1 MELIDLFIAP
11 LYMLI
16 FYAIATKIRN
26 KHFKGHPFEPYF
38 MKALHLK
45 FFGAI
50 AAGMVYWFYYG
61 YGDTRGYFNRGIYI
75 HELIVEDFSNVLYYL
90 FPSKGAE
97 VPYAA
102 RRAIGFLRP
111 IDDPAS
117 YFMYRISAIMSFIT
131 FSSYTVIALFFA
143 FFSFISSLYFYKVLV
158 KKITGLE
165 KEIAIAIF
173 FIPSVFFWG
182 SGLFKDSLTFA
193 GICLVAGAGFNL
205 LSGYKPLKSFLLL
218 CIGVYLTLSI
228 KAYILLSFAPCFGVY
243 IFLSYGNKIKSGALR
258 ALMLPFFLALGILTG
273 YLFLQQISSASP
285 DWNVES
291 MEKRA
296 TDMQRW
302 HTQVSK
308 YQDDGYGG
316 GWSGGGSSYSLGA
329 PGDFSASGLLQKF
342 PLAIS
347 VTFFRP
353 FPWEVRSPIMLLAS
367 LEGLFF
373 LWITLKSAKKY
384 GFYKYFQHAFSEPI
398 VLLCLMFSLIFGFA
412 VGFTSYNYGALVRYK
427 IPCLPFYLL
436 FVYLNNYY
444 LDKKAVLKTE

>member
-1 MELIDLFIAP
+1 MELKDLFLAP
-11 LYMLI
+11 LYMLF
-16 FYAIATKIRN
+16 FYAIAIKIRN
-26 KHFKGHPFEPYF
+26 KHFKDHPFEPYF
-38 MKALHLK
+38 MMALHVK

-61 YGDTRGYFNRGIYI
+61 YGDTRGYFIRGLYI
-75 HELIVEDFSNVLYYL
+75 QDLVKEDLSNAFFYL
-90 FPSKGAE
+90 FPGRNDF
-97 VPYAA
+97 VPYSA
-102 RRAIGFLRP
+102 RYAIAFLRP
-111 IDDPAS
+111 FDDPAS
-117 YFMYRISAIMSFIT
+117 YFMFRTSAILSFIS

-143 FFSFISSLYFYKVLV
+143 FFSFVSSLYFYKVLV

-205 LSGYKPLKSFLLL
+205 LSAYKPLKSFLLL
-218 CIGVYLTLSI
+218 CVGVYLTMSI

-243 IFLSYGNKIKSGALR
+243 IFLSYGNKIKSGVIR
-258 ALMLPFFLALGILTG
+258 ALMLPFFLSLGILTG

-285 DWNVES
+285 EWSVEI

-308 YQDDGYGG
+308 YQGENYGG
-316 GWSGGGSSYSLGA
+316 GWSGGGSAYSLGS
-329 PGDFSASGLLQKF
+329 PGDFSTFGLLQKF

-353 FPWEVRSPIMLLAS
+353 FPWEIRNPIMLLAS

-373 LWITLKSAKKY
+373 LWITLKSAKRY
-384 GFYKYFQHAFSEPI
+384 GFYKYFQHAFSEPT

-444 LDKKAVLKTE
+444 LDKKANLKLE